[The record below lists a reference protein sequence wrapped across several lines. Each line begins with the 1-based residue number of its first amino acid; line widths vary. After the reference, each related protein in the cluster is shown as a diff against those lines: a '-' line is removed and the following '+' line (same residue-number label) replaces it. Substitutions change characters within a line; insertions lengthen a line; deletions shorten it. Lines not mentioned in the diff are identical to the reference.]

1 MKTSSLETVV
11 YAMWTCEY
19 NHKLCEYVKC
29 KKLKK
34 VVKIYKYWNSKKKNY
49 TK

>member
-19 NHKLCEYVKC
+19 SHKLCEIC
-29 KKLKK
+29 KMQKVKK
-34 VVKIYKYWNSKKKNY
+34 VVKNIQMLK
-49 TK
+49 